1 MKTMSKAKIEKL
13 SDSELKDLLRAAENE
28 FDKKTWDLL
37 FAEAKARGW
46 N

>member
-28 FDKKTWDLL
+28 FDKKHGICYLQ
-37 FAEAKARGW
+37 RQNQGW